1 MRTNEI
7 TRAVVP
13 WRPGQGGAGLC
24 GVSTS
29 IDTASGPV
37 VPPEPTASRPGRTF
51 RLLLRDF
58 GRVHRHAGD
67 LVRVGIGAAVLWLG
81 FLAAQ
86 QGELTALERNVFRL
100 VNELPA
106 LFLPLVWAVMQLG
119 NVVAVPV
126 LAGLAAARR
135 RWALA
140 RDLLVAGGAA
150 YYAAIAIKEIV
161 GRERPAGF
169 PVGAVLHE
177 GATSGAGFV
186 SGHAAVAAA
195 LAAAASPYLTR
206 TQRRVVWGLALATGL
221 SRVYVGAHLP
231 LDIVGGAALGWAL
244 AAGVHWLLGV
254 PRWNPSPEVV
264 SDLLAQLGLPMHRL
278 RPATVP
284 ARSSH
289 PFVGVDDRGRELF
302 VKLLDPQPPDRD
314 RLYRWA
320 RLVAV
325 RDVKDSDSLAPLAR
339 QAEHEAVVTMAARQR
354 GVRVPEVVLARGIGG
369 RAVLVQE
376 RIAAGSLDGQAPADI
391 DQGLLTR
398 VWRQV
403 ALLHEARIAHRDL
416 VASNVVVDDD
426 GEPWLVDFG
435 NAESG
440 ADDELLAEDVAELAV
455 SLALRNEPRTVVRTA
470 ADVLGEEA
478 VERALPFLQPLA
490 LSAVTRAALRQD
502 RGRLGAVRREVRDLL
517 GLPSPERHV
526 LPRARGAARGAV
538 LLAAV
543 AALVVVPLMAGA
555 EDALPALTDQGWR
568 WLGAA
573 AALLLTGRLAEAA
586 AQLATTDR
594 RLAVSRAFTAQ
605 LAAAGSGLLY
615 GSRAGA
621 VAGARSL
628 ELAGLRPAAAL
639 ASQKRL
645 HAVGRG
651 VAGAAA
657 AVGWGLVALD
667 DVALTW
673 QRPFALLPLAA
684 IAIGALLLVGGAQA
698 LSRRRAPA
706 SIPIA
711 VGAAEDRGPAGGT
724 TRAAP
729 LVGWLSIALGCEAL
743 AFAALLHG
751 VGADLEP
758 LVAAAAYLTLRA
770 LWSLLPGAGGPAVAE
785 ASLVLLLTSL
795 GGAPATAAGGVVL
808 FRLLSYWLPSL
819 VGSLLAARL
828 ERRLLL

>member
-1 MRTNEI
+1 VVSGEPRPPSRG
-7 TRAVVP
+7 RAVRLP
-13 WRPGQGGAGLC
+13 RR
-24 GVSTS
+24 
-29 IDTASGPV
+29 GP
-37 VPPEPTASRPGRTF
+37 E
-51 RLLLRDF
+51 
-58 GRVHRHAGD
+58 RVHRHPGD
-67 LVRVGIGAAVLWLG
+67 LVRVAIGAVVLWLG

-86 QGELTALERNVFRL
+86 QGELTALERNLFRL
-100 VNELPA
+100 VNDLPA
-106 LFLPLVWAVMQLG
+106 LFLPAVWVVMQLG

-126 LAGLAAARR
+126 LAALAAVRR

-150 YYAAIAIKEIV
+150 YYAAIAIKEVV

-254 PRWNPSPEVV
+254 PRWNPSPKLV
-264 SDLLAQLGLPMHRL
+264 SDLLAQLGLPLHRL
-278 RPATVP
+278 RPAAVP

-302 VKLLDPQPPDRD
+302 VKLLDPEPPDRD

-325 RDVKDSDSLAPLAR
+325 RDVKDSDALAPLDR
-339 QAEHEAVVTMAARQR
+339 QAEHEAVVTMAARHA
-354 GVRVPEVVLARGIGG
+354 GVRVPRVVLARGIHG

-376 RIAAGSLDGQAPADI
+376 RVAARALDEQAPTGI
-391 DQGLLTR
+391 DAGLLRR
-398 VWRQV
+398 VWEQV
-403 ALLHEARIAHRDL
+403 ALLHAARIAHRDL
-416 VASNVVVDDD
+416 VSSSVVVDDG

-440 ADDELLAEDVAELAV
+440 AGDRLLAEDVAELAA
-455 SLALRNEPRTVVRTA
+455 SLSLRSEPRTVVRAA

-478 VERALPFLQPLA
+478 LDRALPFLQPLA

-502 RGRLGAVRREVRDLL
+502 RARLGALRHEVRDLL
-517 GLPSPERHV
+517 GLPAPERHV
-526 LPRARGAARGAV
+526 LPRSGAAARSAA
-538 LLAAV
+538 LLAAAV
-543 AALVVVPLMAGA
+543 SLGVLPLLAGA
-555 EDALPALTDQGWR
+555 EDALPALADQGWR

-573 AALLLTGRLAEAA
+573 AALLLAGRLAEAA

-594 RLAVSRAFTAQ
+594 RLAVGRTFAAQ
-605 LAAAGSGLLY
+605 LAAAGTRLLY
-615 GSRAGA
+615 GSRAG
-621 VAGARSL
+621 VAAGGRHL
-628 ELAGLRPAAAL
+628 ELVGLRPGAAL
-639 ASQKRL
+639 TSQLRL
-645 HAVGRG
+645 DRVGRG
-651 VAGAAA
+651 VAAIAAG
-657 AVGWGLVALD
+657 VGWGLVVLD
-667 DVALTW
+667 DVPVPW
-673 QRPFALLPLAA
+673 QRPFAPLPLAA
-684 IAIGALLLVGGAQA
+684 LALGALLLVLGAQA
-698 LSRRRAPA
+698 LDRRHTSVAVPSRAD
-706 SIPIA
+706 
-711 VGAAEDRGPAGGT
+711 AAEDRGPAPGGT
-724 TRAAP
+724 GRSVRLAGGILMA
-729 LVGWLSIALGCEAL
+729 LVCEAL
-743 AFAALLHG
+743 AFAAVLHG

-770 LWSLLPGAGGPAVAE
+770 VWSALPPLGGPAVAE
-785 ASLVLLLTSL
+785 PSLVLLLTAL
-795 GGAPATAAGGVVL
+795 GTAPAAAAAGAVL
-808 FRLLSYWLPSL
+808 FRLFSFWLPSVL
-819 VGSLLAARL
+819 GDILAARL
-828 ERRLLL
+828 ERRRLL